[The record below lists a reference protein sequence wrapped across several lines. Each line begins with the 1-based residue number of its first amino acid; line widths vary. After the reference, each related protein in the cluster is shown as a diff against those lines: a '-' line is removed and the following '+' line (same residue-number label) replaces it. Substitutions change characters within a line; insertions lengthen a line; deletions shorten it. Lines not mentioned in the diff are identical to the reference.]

1 MDRDPSRI
9 TALTEAQRAKRDARL
24 KKDGEEPERPGV
36 CGGGRG
42 CVCAC
47 VFVFVFVCVCLW
59 VGGCEVVPPNPLL
72 LLLLLL
78 LHCYAQILL
87 SKRYFAIMRPSITP
101 HTSRAV
107 PSWRSVV

>member
-1 MDRDPSRI
+1 MDRDPSRV

-36 CGGGRG
+36 WGGGRG
-42 CVCAC
+42 CACAC
-47 VFVFVFVCVCLW
+47 VFVCVCACVW
-59 VGGCEVVPPNPLL
+59 VGGCEVAPPNP

-87 SKRYFAIMRPSITP
+87 SKRILRHHAAKHYTA
-101 HTSRAV
+101 H
-107 PSWRSVV
+107 